1 MIVRMDALVR
11 AFALLP
17 LLYAVFFFSCD
28 KIPFP
33 KKIDRQPA
41 SAVIQLDQEDGE
53 IVKIAEGAR
62 NTMSGFFRRLARPA
76 SDERNFCVKYPFM
89 ADEGSGI
96 HAEHLWLTDIHFKD
110 GLYYGI
116 LSGNPRYVSGMK
128 KGDTVSFSA
137 DFITDWMYMRGDKII
152 GGYSIKY
159 LLENIPE
166 EARSEEQQKILNM
179 F

>member
-1 MIVRMDALVR
+1 MIIRKDALVR
-11 AFALLP
+11 VLALIS
-17 LLYAVFFFSCD
+17 LLTVFFFSCD
-28 KIPFP
+28 KLPFP
-33 KKIDRQPA
+33 RKMNQQPA
-41 SAVIQLDQEDGE
+41 SAVIQLNQADRE
-53 IVKIAEGAR
+53 IVKIAEDAR
-62 NTMSGFFRRLARPA
+62 NPLSVFFRRLARPA
-76 SDERNFCVKYPFM
+76 SGERNFCIKYPFT

-96 HAEHLWLTDIHFKD
+96 RAEHLWLTNIHFKD

-116 LSGNPRYVSGMK
+116 LTGNPQYISGMK

-137 DFITDWMYMRGDKII
+137 DFITDWMYIRGDKII

-166 EARSEEQQKILNM
+166 ETRSEEQQKILNM